1 MLVDKNQPYKS
12 KETELIKACQRHDR
26 LAQSE
31 FFKLYSSKFLGVA
44 YRFAGDFDIANDLLQ
59 EGFIRI
65 FNNIQHYQFQ
75 GSFEGWMR
83 RIIINTSINYLKK
96 HYKIGF
102 ETVDYSEAVL
112 EHTADASGPSVLQD
126 MECEEII
133 HLVNTLPPGFRT
145 ILNLYAIEGYSY
157 HEIALL
163 LEVKEVTVRSQYL
176 RAKQRL
182 AQLLEKKNKTA
193 YATKIV

>member
-1 MLVDKNQPYKS
+1 MKIDKYQSNKS
-12 KETELIKACQRHDR
+12 KETELIKACQRNDR

-31 FFKLYSSKFLGVA
+31 FFKLYSCKFLGVA
-44 YRFAGDFDIANDLLQ
+44 YRFAGDFDVANDLLQ

-96 HYKIGF
+96 HYKMGF
-102 ETVDYSEAVL
+102 ETLDYSESVLENLADKDGPAVL
-112 EHTADASGPSVLQD
+112 QNMH
-126 MECEEII
+126 CEEII
-133 HLVNTLPPGFRT
+133 QLVNSLSPGFRT

-163 LEVKEVTVRSQYL
+163 LDVKEVTVRSQYL

-182 AQLLEKKNKTA
+182 AALLEKKNKTV
-193 YATKIV
+193 YATKII